1 MEMVN
6 SVPLY
11 LVFLDIDGV
20 LNSWSWMRQPEY
32 EADDVSLRG
41 NTWDVTVKRLNKWIR
56 TNELPPDQQTTYYII
71 SSTKRV
77 DTELKEF
84 QEVLFEKGLY
94 DAVIGT
100 TPQISQQI
108 YPHRTHGRGLE
119 IQYWIERYLTD
130 EKRENLKVLIL
141 DDDSDMGILKCALT
155 KTSMAEGFSETHAQT
170 PPKWVA
176 WKDIQ
181 ALEEFH
187 AVFRDE
193 RFRAYDPGTSMGEC
207 GGKDVD
213 TEGDPSSET

>member
-1 MEMVN
+1 MD
-6 SVPLY
+6 SVPLH

-20 LNSWSWMRQPEY
+20 LNSWTWMRQPEHRSN
-32 EADDVSLRG
+32 DVSLRG
-41 NTWDVTVKRLNKWIR
+41 NTWDVTAKRLNKWIR
-56 TNELPPDQQTTYYII
+56 TNELPPDQQCTYFVI
-71 SSTKRV
+71 SSSWRI

-84 QEVLFEKGLY
+84 QEVLIEKGLY

-100 TPQISQQI
+100 TPQISQQV

-130 EKRENLKVLIL
+130 EEQDNLKILIL

-155 KTSMAEGFSETHAQT
+155 KTSMDEGFSETHAQI
-170 PPKWVA
+170 PPKWTD

-181 ALEEFH
+181 AMEGFH

-193 RFRAYDPGTSMGEC
+193 RFRAYDPGISMGEC
-207 GGKDVD
+207 GEGDVN
-213 TEGDPSSET
+213 TEGDPSGEA